1 MLQAQTIAAQSDKRQ
16 RQFDKSIDD
25 WKRKVT
31 DLQSELEQAQRD
43 SRDHAAEVYRQ
54 RSQMEDNNDIIES
67 LKRENKNLAGINHRE
82 TYITCT
88 NAAYLKVTPAPCLVT
103 SRPLRKISPPIPA
116 VPSLLSPSSVYPSPV
131 DFEAAKNYDKNIG
144 CVWCTQELQVLIL
157 INFPPLLA
165 APVSYAFPSNCWS
178 AGP

>member
-54 RSQMEDNNDIIES
+54 RSQMEDNNDIMES
-67 LKRENKNLAGINHRE
+67 LKRENKNLAGINH
-82 TYITCT
+82 TKTC
-88 NAAYLKVTPAPCLVT
+88 N
-103 SRPLRKISPPIPA
+103 KI
-116 VPSLLSPSSVYPSPV
+116 L
-131 DFEAAKNYDKNIG
+131 
-144 CVWCTQELQVLIL
+144 T
-157 INFPPLLA
+157 
-165 APVSYAFPSNCWS
+165 
-178 AGP
+178 

>member
-31 DLQSELEQAQRD
+31 DLQSELEQAHRD

-67 LKRENKNLAGINHRE
+67 LKRENKNLAGINHTK
-82 TYITCT
+82 TYMT
-88 NAAYLKVTPAPCLVT
+88 
-103 SRPLRKISPPIPA
+103 R
-116 VPSLLSPSSVYPSPV
+116 
-131 DFEAAKNYDKNIG
+131 
-144 CVWCTQELQVLIL
+144 
-157 INFPPLLA
+157 
-165 APVSYAFPSNCWS
+165 
-178 AGP
+178 